1 MAQNSSYSPTP
12 FDLKKYNM
20 LKNIRND
27 KNIILLKPDV
37 ESGIVIFDR
46 QVYKDSC
53 LKIINN
59 QTKFKYVTKD
69 PTLYREAKFQCF
81 LRKLKNQ
88 GSLDE
93 STFQNIY
100 PKGSQPAR
108 FYGLP
113 KFNKH
118 QEPNEAPSLRPI
130 VSFINASNYK
140 LPKYLCA
147 LLSPLIPAEYILFL

>member
-12 FDLKKYNM
+12 SDLKKYNM

-27 KNIILLKPDV
+27 KNIILLKPDM

-53 LKIINN
+53 LKVINN
-59 QTKFKYVTKD
+59 QTKFKY
-69 PTLYREAKFQCF
+69 L
-81 LRKLKNQ
+81 
-88 GSLDE
+88 
-93 STFQNIY
+93 NIY
-100 PKGSQPAR
+100 PKRLTAAR

-130 VSFINASNYK
+130 VSSINASNYK

-147 LLSPLIPAEYILFL
+147 LLSPFIPAEYILFL